1 MKCIAVTNEKGGVA
15 KTTTAVNLGAALAE
29 MGHRVLLIDMDAQ
42 ANLTL
47 AVGAD
52 PQQIHATILD
62 IILDNVLST
71 EEILKPTGI
80 EHLHLLGSNSGLNLT
95 ERLLP
100 RQSGYETLLQK
111 KLPFIG
117 AKFDYVILD
126 CPPFLGALMSN
137 ALAVAD
143 IALIPTQAEY
153 FSIYALK
160 NILVLIRRIR
170 EQHNPSLAYRLLLTM
185 FDQRNRIHRTLY
197 QYLREHFADG
207 LMETVIPI
215 DTRLRESAI
224 AGVPVLHHAPKSR
237 AALQYRALAQEIIHH
252 VQETLA
258 QPA

>member
-15 KTTTAVNLGAALAE
+15 KTTTSVNLGAALAE

-80 EHLHLLGSNSGLNLT
+80 EHLHLLGSNSGLNLA

-126 CPPFLGALMSN
+126 CPPF
-137 ALAVAD
+137 
-143 IALIPTQAEY
+143 
-153 FSIYALK
+153 
-160 NILVLIRRIR
+160 
-170 EQHNPSLAYRLLLTM
+170 
-185 FDQRNRIHRTLY
+185 
-197 QYLREHFADG
+197 
-207 LMETVIPI
+207 
-215 DTRLRESAI
+215 
-224 AGVPVLHHAPKSR
+224 
-237 AALQYRALAQEIIHH
+237 
-252 VQETLA
+252 
-258 QPA
+258 